1 MLAEYDL
8 KPAETGG
15 EKKER
20 DFFTVG
26 RADGDLTFERGD
38 HVKAWI
44 SKNNFIEGEI
54 VGISRA
60 RNEFKV
66 GKGWYKNER
75 AYKAEQPA
83 PKEPKVKP
91 VPLSKVVESV
101 NKEGVPE
108 GGFTEADK
116 PTPPGTTPEKGKE
129 PWEMGKEEWMK
140 QRPAGTSPGMHSWEV
155 KKAIKEGKIDSH
167 PEYPEL
173 SKPAE
178 YNENAEVT
186 VKVINEQT
194 GRILKVKQKAKE
206 ALAEIDEQIATY
218 KALLECI

>member
-1 MLAEYDL
+1 LRELTDKAAKIETDVYEYFN
-8 KPAETGG
+8 G
-15 EKKER
+15 
-20 DFFTVG
+20 
-26 RADGDLTFERGD
+26 
-38 HVKAWI
+38 
-44 SKNNFIEGEI
+44 
-54 VGISRA
+54 
-60 RNEFKV
+60 
-66 GKGWYKNER
+66 
-75 AYKAEQPA
+75 
-83 PKEPKVKP
+83 
-91 VPLSKVVESV
+91 
-101 NKEGVPE
+101 
-108 GGFTEADK
+108 K
-116 PTPPGTTPEKGKE
+116 PTPAKAEKVEPRPDEEAEKGKE

-186 VKVINEQT
+186 VKVVNEST

-206 ALAEIDEQIATY
+206 ALADIDEQIATY